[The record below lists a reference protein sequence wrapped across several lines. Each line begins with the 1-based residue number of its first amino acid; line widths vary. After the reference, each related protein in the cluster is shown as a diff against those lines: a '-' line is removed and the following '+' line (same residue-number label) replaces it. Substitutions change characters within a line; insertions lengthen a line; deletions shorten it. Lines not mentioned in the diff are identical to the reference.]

1 MRITGLASGM
11 DTESMI
17 KDLMKAQRLPLD
29 KIMQKKQ
36 YMEWQRDDY
45 RAANKKLFD
54 FRTLTSDTMLR
65 QSTFIQ
71 KTATTS
77 SPEEVGV
84 KNISS
89 VGNFSGSVSV
99 QRLAEQA
106 TMRSTGKVSAVPI
119 DVNEK
124 LSKVNPSLTNPQT
137 IKIKAIKADGTL
149 QTDKEAFT
157 YSFDP
162 AEKSLQNVL
171 DEINKSSNVSAFYD
185 SFTGRI
191 SMTAKNSGNNAA
203 GNEIEITGSTEFMNF
218 TKLSASNYDAAMVGY
233 GTEGKNAQ
241 FTLNGMA
248 TERSSNTFT
257 INGFELTL
265 KKASNSNITFS
276 SAPDTDKILASV
288 TKFVDEYNKLI
299 ENLNSEI
306 REKKYRDFH
315 PLSTEQKADMKEKE
329 IELWEEK
336 AKSGTLR
343 NDSVLSNALGQLR
356 SALNSAVGGVAGA
369 DRLSEIGIS
378 TSSNYM
384 ENGKLVIDE
393 TKLRKAIS
401 EDPNQVYELF
411 AADGAKESEK
421 GLARRLVVTLDETRK
436 KVIEKAGTDTAVNT
450 TFSLGRTLKGYDDQ
464 ITRFEDRLQ
473 TIESRYYKQFSA
485 MESAILRA
493 NNQSSYLMNAFGGGQ

>member
-11 DTESMI
+11 DTESII
-17 KDLMKAQRLPLD
+17 KDLMKAQRIPLD

-45 RAANKKLFD
+45 RSANKKLFD
-54 FRTLTSDTMLR
+54 FRTLTSDTMIR
-65 QSTFIQ
+65 QSTYIQ
-71 KTATTS
+71 KTVTS
-77 SPEEVGV
+77 SAPDDISV
-84 KNISS
+84 KNVNSTSDFTGKIN
-89 VGNFSGSVSV
+89 VK
-99 QRLAEQA
+99 QLAEAA
-106 TMRSTGKVSAVPI
+106 TMQSTERVLASDADLTKKLKDLNVTVPT
-119 DVNEK
+119 
-124 LSKVNPSLTNPQT
+124 SFT
-137 IKIKAIKADGTL
+137 IKTIKADGTL
-149 QTDKEAFT
+149 DKDGYIVKLDENST
-157 YSFDP
+157 MQS
-162 AEKSLQNVL
+162 VL
-171 DEINKSSNVSAFYD
+171 DDINKNSGVNAFYD
-185 SFTGRI
+185 SFTGK
-191 SMTAKNSGNNAA
+191 MAFTAKNSGELAKTIAADGTITNN
-203 GNEIEITGSTEFMNF
+203 NPSEIIIEGDTNNF
-218 TKLSASNYDAAMVGY
+218 LKLEDAVA
-233 GTEGKNAQ
+233 TDGKNAI
-241 FTLNGMA
+241 FIYNGLE
-248 TERSSNTFT
+248 TQRQSNTFQ
-257 INGFELTL
+257 INGFEVSL
-265 KKASNSNITFS
+265 KKASNTDITFS

-356 SALNSAVGGVAGA
+356 SALNSAVSGVAGA

-401 EDPNQVYELF
+401 DDPNQVYELF
-411 AADGAKESEK
+411 AADGATDSEK
-421 GLARRLVVTLDETRK
+421 GLARRLVATLDETRK
-436 KVIEKAGTDTAVNT
+436 KVIEKAGTDSAVNT

-464 ITRFEDRLQ
+464 ISRFELRLQ
-473 TIESRYYKQFSA
+473 NIETRYFKQFSA
-485 MESAILRA
+485 MESVILRA